1 MDWWYQDIRPEF
13 QKAQTILT
21 TVISRPAPNLAIIDV
36 GRKGVGGEWGPPRIK
51 NMPGAEVVK
60 FGSEEHTGIAL
71 PDGRQVRVGDQI
83 EIIPSHGCT
92 TCNLYREYIVH
103 RNGTVTDV
111 WPIEG
116 SGKLR

>member
-1 MDWWYQDIRPEF
+1 M
-13 QKAQTILT
+13 
-21 TVISRPAPNLAIIDV
+21 AIIDV

-60 FGSEEHTGIAL
+60 FGSEEHIGIAL
-71 PDGRQVRVGDQI
+71 PDGQPVRVGDQI

-92 TCNLYREYIVH
+92 TCNLYREYVVH
-103 RNGTVTDV
+103 RNGTVMDI

>member
-1 MDWWYQDIRPEF
+1 MKFRVV
-13 QKAQTILT
+13 K
-21 TVISRPAPNLAIIDV
+21 S
-36 GRKGVGGEWGPPRIK
+36 
-51 NMPGAEVVK
+51 GAEK
-60 FGSEEHTGIAL
+60 HIGIAL

-92 TCNLYREYIVH
+92 TSNVYREYIVH